1 MVLGLATSI
10 VLNLLFGAL
19 WYAELR
25 RRAALRRKLDGL
37 REAAFLQ
44 WWTRNAAEM
53 TRADPSRPYL
63 VALAY
68 AAELAP
74 DFATLLQDLDDL
86 AREAALP
93 EGLKNAAKSFAQE
106 LRAPRVPWEVW
117 EETGRPMHVRGALD
131 LAYRE
136 ALQHLVLRIPIVSRL
151 GVPGEATGP

>member
-1 MVLGLATSI
+1 MILVLSISI
-10 VLNLLFGAL
+10 VLCVLFGGL
-19 WYAELR
+19 WYRER
-25 RRAALRRKLDGL
+25 RHRRALRAKLDGL

-44 WWTRNAAEM
+44 WWARNAAEM

-63 VALAY
+63 VGLAY

-74 DFATLLQDLDDL
+74 NFGVLLRDFEDL

-93 EGLKNAAKSFAQE
+93 DGLRNAAASFAQE
-106 LRAPRVPWEVW
+106 LRAPRVPWDVW

-136 ALQHLVLRIPIVSRL
+136 ALQHLISRIPITSRI
-151 GVPGEATGP
+151 GAVPEVGET